1 MVAETKSRDERGS
14 SRLFAVLEDAAVRKS
29 LIVLAG
35 VLALVLPGPLQAQL
49 DGNFDE
55 AKVPHYTLPDPL
67 VMADGTRVADVAQW
81 ESERRPQLL
90 RLFEQNIYGVS
101 PPAPTDERFI
111 VTDLDRHALGGLA
124 VRKQVTILLDGKAD
138 GPQTS
143 VLIYLPANSKG
154 PVPVF
159 VGLNFHGNQAVNADP
174 AIGIAHS
181 WVAAPGD
188 GIVKHYATVQSRGI
202 ESGEWPIKQILAAGY
217 GVATY
222 FPGDLYPDGEAM
234 VDQSIQPFYRTSPS
248 NPAHWGAIA
257 TWAWGLSRVYDYL
270 ATDRDMDA
278 KRVIVIGHSRYG
290 KAALWAGATDPRF
303 AMVVSNDSG
312 NGGAALYRR
321 AFGETIRVMNDYWFD
336 PRFKTFARRE
346 NELPIDSNELIA
358 LIAPRPVYVASATED
373 LWSDP
378 KGEFLA
384 ASAAGEVY
392 HFYGLKG
399 LETKTMPTPDT
410 SIGHMIGYHIRTGVH
425 EITPEDWKFYIDF
438 ANRNLP
444 KR

>member
-1 MVAETKSRDERGS
+1 MLKRPIMLAAALAVAVP
-14 SRLFAVLEDAAVRKS
+14 A
-29 LIVLAG
+29 
-35 VLALVLPGPLQAQL
+35 QAQL

-55 AKVPHYTLPDPL
+55 AKVPAYTLPDPL
-67 VMADGTRVADVAQW
+67 KMADGTPVTSVRQW
-81 ESERRPQLL
+81 ETERRPQLL
-90 RLFEQNIYGVS
+90 DLFAHTIYGVS
-101 PPAPTDERFI
+101 PPAPTDERFV

-143 VLIYLPANSKG
+143 VLIYLPAKAKG

-174 AIGIAHS
+174 AIAITHS

-188 GIVKHYATVQSRGI
+188 GIVKHYATVKSRGI
-202 ESGEWPIKQILAAGY
+202 EAGEWPIEQILRAGY

-222 FPGDLYPDGEAM
+222 FPGDLYPDGEGQVAE
-234 VDQSIQPFYRTSPS
+234 SIQPFYHTNPS
-248 NPAHWGAIA
+248 YPSHWGAIA

-270 ATDRDMDA
+270 ATDRDVDA
-278 KRVIVIGHSRYG
+278 RRVIVIGHSRYG
-290 KAALWAGATDPRF
+290 KAALWAGASDPRF

-312 NGGAALYRR
+312 EGGASIYRR
-321 AFGETIRVMNDYWFD
+321 DFGETIRVMNDYWFA
-336 PRFKTFARRE
+336 PLFKTFAYRE
-346 NELPIDSNELIA
+346 SELPIDSNELIS
-358 LIAPRPVYVASATED
+358 LIAPRPVYVASATKD

-384 ASAAGEVY
+384 ASASGRVY
-392 HFYGLKG
+392 HLYGLKG
-399 LETKTMPTPDT
+399 LETDRMPAPDH
-410 SIGHMIGYHIRTGVH
+410 SIGDRIGYHIRTGVH
-425 EITPEDWKFYIDF
+425 EITPEDWGFYIAF

-444 KR
+444 RK

>member
-1 MVAETKSRDERGS
+1 MVG
-14 SRLFAVLEDAAVRKS
+14 RLTMLAA
-29 LIVLAG
+29 LLAI
-35 VLALVLPGPLQAQL
+35 ASPARAQL

-55 AKVPHYTLPDPL
+55 AKVPAYTLPDPL
-67 VMADGTRVADVAQW
+67 MMANGTPVTSVRQW
-81 ESERRPQLL
+81 ETERRPQLL
-90 RLFEQNIYGVS
+90 NLFARTIYGIS
-101 PPAPTDERFI
+101 PPAPTDERFV

-124 VRKQVTILLDGKAD
+124 VRKQVTILLDGKVD

-143 VLIYLPANSKG
+143 VLIYLPANAAG

-174 AIGIAHS
+174 AIAITPS

-188 GIVKHYATVQSRGI
+188 GIVKHYATAKSRGI
-202 ESGEWPIKQILAAGY
+202 EAGEWPVEQILRAGY

-222 FPGDLYPDGEAM
+222 FPGDLYPDGEGQVAE
-234 VDQSIQPFYRTSPS
+234 SIQPFYRTSPS
-248 NPAHWGAIA
+248 YPSHWGAIA

-270 ATDRDMDA
+270 ATDHDVDA

-290 KAALWAGATDPRF
+290 KAALWAGASDRRF

-312 NGGAALYRR
+312 EGGASLYRR
-321 AFGETIRVMNDYWFD
+321 DFGETIRVMNDYWFA
-336 PRFKTFARRE
+336 PLFKTFANRE
-346 NELPIDSNELIA
+346 NDLPVDSNELIS
-358 LIAPRPVYVASATED
+358 LIAPRPVYVASATKD

-384 ASAAGEVY
+384 ASAAGRVY
-392 HFYGLKG
+392 HLYGLKG
-399 LETKTMPTPDT
+399 LETDTMPPPDH
-410 SIGHMIGYHIRTGVH
+410 SIGNQIGYHIRTGVH
-425 EITPEDWKFYIDF
+425 EITPEDWRFYIAF

-444 KR
+444 KN